1 MSIINDF
8 SFLAPFLVKSIVLFV
23 VIGLSSIVVNK
34 ISWTVPEDDEE

>member
-1 MSIINDF
+1 MSIINNF
-8 SFLAPFLVKSIVLFV
+8 SFIGPFLIKSIILFV